1 MAYFSRHLDTVGD
14 GSGVTQAIG
23 DYSGG
28 GGTDFLIKA
37 APNEVL
43 HIHRLLVYFEDTA
56 IDADGYGATAAG
68 AVSPGITIKLANDNG
83 TMIDITDG
91 DEITRSADWAHY
103 CYDAQVLTWG
113 AGNEFL
119 AARWTFTKA
128 GSTIDVRGDD
138 VNRGA
143 VNGEKFLLHLED
155 SFVHLVGQRFIVQGQ
170 SEIIS

>member
-14 GSGVTQAIG
+14 GTGVTSAIG

-37 APNEVL
+37 APNEIL
-43 HIHRLLVYFEDTA
+43 HIHRLLISFEDTA

-68 AVSPGITIKLANDNG
+68 ALSPGITIKLANANR
-83 TMIDITDG
+83 TLIDITDG
-91 DEITRSADWAHY
+91 HEITTSAGWAHF
-103 CYDAQVLTWG
+103 CYDAQLLAWG
-113 AGNEFL
+113 AGNEIL
-119 AARWTFTKA
+119 AARWTFTKG

-138 VNRGA
+138 VNSVA
-143 VNGEKFLLHLED
+143 PNGEKFLVHLED
-155 SFVHLVGQRFIVQGQ
+155 SFAHLVDQRFVVQGQ